1 MDAKYF
7 QDTDTLLIN
16 FSDGEI
22 VETRDVNEDV
32 LIELDGDGEVVSVTI
47 EHANRKMDVES
58 FSYRKVSDSGDAVRV

>member
-1 MDAKYF
+1 MDVKYF

-32 LIELDGDGEVVSVTI
+32 LIELDDDGKIVSVTI
-47 EHANRKMDVES
+47 EHAGEYIDVSKIPFEHIPM
-58 FSYRKVSDSGDAVRV
+58 